1 MRDRKELL
9 MIAGL
14 VVATAIGVVASCAQ
28 VMG

>member
-14 VVATAIGVVASCAQ
+14 VVATAVGIVASCAQ
-28 VMG
+28 VIG